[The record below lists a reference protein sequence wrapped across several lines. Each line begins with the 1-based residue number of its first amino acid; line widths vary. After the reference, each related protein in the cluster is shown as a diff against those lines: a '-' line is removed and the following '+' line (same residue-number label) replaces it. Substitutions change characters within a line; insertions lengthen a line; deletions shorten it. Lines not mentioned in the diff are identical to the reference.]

1 MFPGPTESYK
11 FISLSF
17 LSSLCLCM
25 CVFLVNIKQKFNE
38 SSQVDSLKLFFQQ
51 HLGLHPLFHLL
62 SGILCLFAVLMHV
75 LIYLFFIFSHSV
87 LYLWVVACLCSC
99 EISLCLETSPTT
111 HISNEGNSKDNADF
125 FVNYTIY
132 LWRLKV

>member
-51 HLGLHPLFHLL
+51 HLGLHPHLHLL
-62 SGILCLFAVLMHV
+62 SCILCLFAVLMRV
-75 LIYLFFIFSHSV
+75 LIYLFFLITVFCIYELSPACVLVRFLYVWKPHPLLIFQMKVTPKTMQTFLSII
-87 LYLWVVACLCSC
+87 LFIC
-99 EISLCLETSPTT
+99 E
-111 HISNEGNSKDNADF
+111 N
-125 FVNYTIY
+125 
-132 LWRLKV
+132 

>member
-51 HLGLHPLFHLL
+51 QQHLGLHPHLHLL
-62 SGILCLFAVLMHV
+62 SCILCLFAVLMRV
-75 LIYLFFIFSHSV
+75 LIYLFFLITVFCIYELSPACVLVRFLYVWKPHPLLIFQMKVTPKTMQTFLSIIPFI
-87 LYLWVVACLCSC
+87 C
-99 EISLCLETSPTT
+99 E
-111 HISNEGNSKDNADF
+111 N
-125 FVNYTIY
+125 
-132 LWRLKV
+132 